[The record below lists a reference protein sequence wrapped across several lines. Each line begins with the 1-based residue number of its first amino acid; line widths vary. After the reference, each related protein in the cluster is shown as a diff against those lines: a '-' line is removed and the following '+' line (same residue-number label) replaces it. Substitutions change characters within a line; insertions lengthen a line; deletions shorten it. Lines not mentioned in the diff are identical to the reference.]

1 MIQKWIVFAADAT
14 QAQINWWLA
23 RNKDVVGYFTGIP
36 PALQQQAEDEGWTLP
51 HIWEETV

>member
-14 QAQINWWLA
+14 ESQINWWMS
-23 RNKDVVGYFTGIP
+23 RNKDAAGYFLGIAP
-36 PALQQQAEDEGWTLP
+36 ILQPQADAEGWTLP